1 MTQDALTLLMED
13 HREVEAMLARL
24 EAGGMELEARKDLVE
39 QLTIEL
45 VRHSVAEEQYLYPFV
60 SDHLPGGEVLHDEEL
75 SDHARIEELLKALDG
90 MSADNLEFE
99 SSLRALMTEVRSHI
113 AEEEGTLFNELREA
127 TTPEQLQQLGGKI
140 EMAKKVAPTRPHPS
154 APDTPPLN
162 KLLGPGTGLVDRLR
176 DALTGRGAE
185 KK

>member
-1 MTQDALTLLMED
+1 MAQDALSLLMED
-13 HREVEAMLARL
+13 HREVEDMFARL
-24 EAGGMELEARKDLVE
+24 EAGGMELDARKDLVDRV
-39 QLTIEL
+39 TIEL

-60 SDHLPGGEVLHDEEL
+60 RDHLPAGATLHDEEL
-75 SDHARIEELLKALDG
+75 SDHARIEEMLKALDG

-99 SSLRALMTEVRSHI
+99 STLRGLMTEVRAHV

-127 TTPEQLQQLGGKI
+127 TTPEQLQELGSRI

-162 KLLGPGTGLVDRLR
+162 KLLGPGTGLIDRVR
-176 DALTGRGAE
+176 DALTGRGSE
-185 KK
+185 RK